1 MNNKTDYQVSVLKDF
16 PAKKYYGIDFE
27 TFEDILKIQDR
38 LLLEH
43 LHYTVSNSRFY
54 REFFERHGLTV
65 NSITG
70 IENLKQIPFT
80 TKLDLERYNDKFLAC
95 DPQEVVDVCLTSA
108 TTGDAPNMLLQSS
121 SDLARLAY
129 NEEAAFRMIG
139 IGEGDTLV
147 ICAAIDRC
155 FMAGLAYYLGGLK
168 IGARLVRA
176 GSGSAAQHWQMIK
189 TTGATAIAGVPSLI
203 KKIGQYALEKGE
215 TPSKAGI
222 RLIIAIGES
231 IRDNKLNLLSAANQ
245 IEEMWGVPLYST
257 YASTE
262 MATAFSEC
270 RERKGGHGRPE
281 LIIIE
286 IVDEDGNH
294 VPPGGTGEVVVTPMG
309 VTGMPLIRFSTGD
322 ISFMITE
329 PCGCGRRTPR
339 LGPVVGRK
347 NQMLKFKRTTVFP
360 SSILSV
366 AEGIEGVEGA
376 CIEARKK
383 DDGTDNILLYI
394 VCMNPLVLE
403 RVIVE
408 NIRARI
414 RVVPE
419 IIFISEE
426 EFKNKTHHPEKRK
439 KQLFMDLR

>member
-1 MNNKTDYQVSVLKDF
+1 MSINYHASVLKDH
-16 PAKKYYGIDFE
+16 PAKDYYGLDFE
-27 TFEDILKIQDR
+27 SCEDILKIQDR
-38 LLLEH
+38 LLIKH
-43 LHYTVSNSRFY
+43 LHYTVNNSRFY
-54 REFFERHGLTV
+54 REFFERHGLSL
-65 NSITG
+65 NSING
-70 IENLKQIPFT
+70 VKDLGQVPFT
-80 TKLDLERYNDKFLAC
+80 TKLDLERHNDRFLAC

-108 TTGDAPNMLLQSS
+108 TTGDAPNMLLLSS

-139 IGEGDTLV
+139 IDAGDTLL

-168 IGARLVRA
+168 IGARMVRA
-176 GSGSAAQHWQMIK
+176 GSGSAAQHWHMIK
-189 TTGATAIAGVPSLI
+189 TTGATVIAGVPSLI
-203 KKIGQYALEKGE
+203 RKIGQYALENGDN
-215 TPSKAGI
+215 PSKTGI
-222 RLIIAIGES
+222 RLMIAIGES
-231 IRDNKLNLLSAANQ
+231 IRDNKLNLLPAATQ
-245 IEEMWGVPLYST
+245 IEEMWGAPLYST

-270 RERKGGHGRPE
+270 SERKGGHVRPE
-281 LIIIE
+281 LIITE
-286 IVDEDGNH
+286 IVDESGNQ
-294 VPPGGTGEVVVTPMG
+294 VPPGCAGEVVITPLG

-322 ISFMITE
+322 ISFLITE
-329 PCGCGRRTPR
+329 PCGCGRSTPR
-339 LGPVVGRK
+339 IGPVLGRK
-347 NQMLKFKRTTVFP
+347 NQMLKFKGTTVFP

-366 AEGIEGVEGA
+366 VEGIEGVEDA
-376 CIEARKK
+376 CVEARKK
-383 DDGTDNILLYI
+383 DDGTDNIFLYV

-426 EFKNKTHHPEKRK
+426 EFKNKTQHPEKRK
-439 KQLFMDLR
+439 KQLFMDFR